1 MEKKDY
7 TLKTEIFGG
16 EGFQVATVTAKVLT
30 KNIADELYAMRK
42 LVKIV
47 IGPKVEKID
56 EGCFD
61 GRYCYCVD
69 FKEAKNLKEI
79 GAYAFKYAHIDGK
92 KLTFDN
98 VVKIGEGAFF
108 SAEIGGELSFPN
120 LTDAGYGAFAG
131 VRADTIKLGSL
142 KEAKTDLFSYST
154 IKVLVASKL
163 NKISKTAFDEALIE
177 TSVLPSER
185 EEIDDDII
193 VE

>member
-7 TLKTEIFGG
+7 TLKTESYGG
-16 EGFQVATVTAKVLT
+16 VGYLTATVTAKVLT
-30 KNIADELYAMRK
+30 KSIVDELFATRH

-47 IGPKVEKID
+47 IGPNVEKID

-69 FKEAKNLKEI
+69 FKEAKKLKEI
-79 GAYAFKYAHIDGK
+79 GAYAFEYAHLDGK
-92 KLTFDN
+92 QVKLDH

-108 SAEIGGELSFPN
+108 SAEIGGELSLPK
-120 LTDAGYGAFAG
+120 LTDAGNGAFAG

-142 KEAKTDLFSYST
+142 ETARTDLFAYST
-154 IKVLVASKL
+154 IKVLVAPKL
-163 NKISKTAFDEALIE
+163 NRIYKTAFDEALIE
-177 TSVLPSER
+177 TSVLPSLR
-185 EEIDDDII
+185 EEIDDDIS